1 MLLAS
6 MVVTTISVQSGGS
19 GRWPC
24 LSGTASSLVVHPL
37 ARRRDVAGPHI
48 AAGRSCPQRARCR
61 RLTSVDLSGRRRLRP
76 WPGNATGGYVVVSVP
91 GTTHPAADAPLTE
104 NEPTAIA
111 VARTAAARAEC
122 GRSRE
127 TLSSHNRMLHDNYNF
142 CSRFLTYGY
151 LITRCPHARDESW
164 QDCEMRHEAVSR
176 RPVLSLPSAPPT

>member
-61 RLTSVDLSGRRRLRP
+61 RLTSVDLSDRRGFDHG
-76 WPGNATGGYVVVSVP
+76 PGTPAGDVVVVSVP
-91 GTTHPAADAPLTE
+91 GTTHPAA
-104 NEPTAIA
+104 EPTAIA
-111 VARTAAARAEC
+111 VARTAAARAE
-122 GRSRE
+122 
-127 TLSSHNRMLHDNYNF
+127 
-142 CSRFLTYGY
+142 
-151 LITRCPHARDESW
+151 
-164 QDCEMRHEAVSR
+164 
-176 RPVLSLPSAPPT
+176 